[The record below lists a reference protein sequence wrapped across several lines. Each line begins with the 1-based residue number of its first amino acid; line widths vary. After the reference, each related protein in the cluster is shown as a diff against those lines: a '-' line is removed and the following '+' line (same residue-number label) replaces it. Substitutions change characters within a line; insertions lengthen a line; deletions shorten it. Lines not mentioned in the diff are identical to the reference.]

1 MREQY
6 LGNLLSPLTERDQQ
20 DEGVFA
26 FVFTSHVEKS
36 M

>member
-6 LGNLLSPLTERDQQ
+6 LGNLLSPLTERDQR

-26 FVFTSHVEKS
+26 FTSHVEKG